1 MIHGTVHAKFA
12 RVKSAYESCFADGF
26 ERGGAVAVV
35 IDGKVVAD
43 LWGGH
48 ADKLQTKLWQ
58 QETLVNVWS
67 ATKGVM
73 ALAIAQLVERGKL
86 RYDDPIAKVW
96 PEFAQNGKAAITL
109 DLVMSHQAGLEGL
122 DIPLTVD
129 ELYQW
134 QPYVQGL
141 AAMKPHWQPG
151 SLCVYHALT
160 YGHLTGET
168 LRRVDGRG
176 VGQFIREEIAAP
188 LSADIFVGLPLSE
201 EHRVA
206 EIIEGPHASDW
217 VEDVLKTPY
226 PHSCMN
232 PKPVATEPNN
242 RAWRAAEIPGA
253 NGHATA
259 LGLAKIYGSL
269 VTGRSKLL
277 NTASLQEATRCRFEG
292 IDSSFQTE
300 TAFGAGFRIKD
311 PIYNS
316 GSANGA
322 FGHAGWGG
330 SLAFGDPVA
339 RVGFAYVTNYMQGFD
354 EDDPRRKR
362 LIDAVYAA
370 L

>member
-1 MIHGTVHAKFA
+1 MIHGTVDAKFA
-12 RVKSAYESCFADGF
+12 KVKSAFESCFADGL
-26 ERGGAVAVV
+26 ERGGAVAVIV
-35 IDGKVVAD
+35 DGKLVAD

-48 ADKLQTKLWQ
+48 ANQLKTKPWQ
-58 QETLVNVWS
+58 QNTLVNVWS

-73 ALAIAQLVERGKL
+73 ALAIAQMVERGKL

-96 PEFAQNGKAAITL
+96 PEFGQNDKQNISL

-122 DIPLTVD
+122 DNPLTVD

-134 QPYVQGL
+134 TPYVQAL

-151 SLCVYHALT
+151 SRCVYHALT
-160 YGHLTGET
+160 YGHLTGEP
-168 LRRVDGRG
+168 LRRLDGRG

-188 LSADIFVGLPLSE
+188 LSADIFVGLPMSE

-217 VEDVLKTPY
+217 VEDVLKSPY
-226 PHSCMN
+226 PHSCIN
-232 PKPVATEPNN
+232 PKPVAIEPNN

-269 VTGRSKLL
+269 VSKDSKLL
-277 NTASLQEATRCRFEG
+277 TSSSLQEAVRCRFEG
-292 IDSSFQTE
+292 VDSSFQNE

-311 PIYNS
+311 SIYNK
-316 GSANGA
+316 GAANGA

-330 SLAFGDPVA
+330 TIAFGDPVA
-339 RVGFAYVTNYMQGFD
+339 RIGFAYVTNYMQGFD

-370 L
+370 I